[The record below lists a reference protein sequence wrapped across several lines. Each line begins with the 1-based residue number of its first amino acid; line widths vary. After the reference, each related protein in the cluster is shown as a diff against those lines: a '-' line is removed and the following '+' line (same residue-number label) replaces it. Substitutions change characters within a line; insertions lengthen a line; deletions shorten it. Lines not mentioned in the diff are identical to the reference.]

1 MRAAMDRLERFVTRR
16 RRLVLGVWIVLVV
29 AAVPFAAQQT
39 KHLTAGGFEVPGSG
53 SQAVSEAL
61 KRFPGVQ
68 TEPLILV
75 FDNSKKDPAALA
87 AAIDKAQ
94 QEVQGI
100 PNVAVSPAAAAAAK
114 AAGDQPIVL
123 LALDVKGGAD
133 SAVDAAVDLRKN
145 LHIQDNG
152 NLALPVHL
160 VGQQALW
167 AGLQD
172 VSKKDLEKAEFAGFP
187 VVFIIL
193 LAVFGSLA
201 AALLPFSLGVA
212 AVVLTGAAVYFL
224 SQTLQMSVFVT
235 NIASMLGIGVA
246 VDYSLFILSRY
257 REELHGGADP
267 ETARAT
273 AMRTS
278 GLAVFVS
285 GVTVVI
291 SLAGLFLI
299 DSKTMRSMAIG
310 AIVVVAIAVLAAMTL
325 LPVLIKTLGARVY
338 EPGRGVSWVRGKLSG
353 LRPARPHDDR
363 PPFWDRWTA
372 RIMRRPVLFASL
384 ATATLLIIAIP
395 ALSLK
400 WGTAA
405 LGQLPKD
412 NETRIGFEQAAQA
425 AGPGALGPV
434 LVVADGGDRAP
445 DAAAVEKYR
454 AAVQQLPGVAA
465 VSKPTTVVRRARRAD
480 QRDAQGRPRERRG
493 RGAGQAPAR
502 AERPGDHPAGRRVNV
517 GGAAAQNHDF
527 SDLISGSL
535 WKILLFVLAF
545 SYVVLL
551 FVLRSVLLPLKAVI
565 MNVLS
570 VAAAYGVLV
579 MVFQYGWTDSII
591 GFDHLGLRQ
600 RPDTAA
606 AAGHR
611 LRPVDGLR
619 GLPALAH
626 PRALLRDR
634 RQPRSRCRRAW
645 PPARR
650 RSRAPRSSWS
660 RSSRSSR
667 SPACRRSR
675 RSASASPWRSSS
687 TRRSCASYSSR
698 PRWSSWASGTG
709 GCPTGWT
716 ASCPTWTSRAAASRW
731 SSTPTPSRRS
741 SPPSLR
747 VRPLEVATW
756 PDFARLVERHN
767 GVWGG
772 AGAWTVCAPRRTGG
786 SPASSSTAAAG
797 APGSPPPR

>member
-53 SQAVSEAL
+53 SQAVSSAL

-75 FDNSKKDPAALA
+75 FDNSKKDASALA
-87 AAIDKAQ
+87 AAVDKAT

-100 PNVAVSPAAAAAAK
+100 DNVGVSPKAAAAAK

-145 LHIQDNG
+145 LHIKDNG

-257 REELHGGADP
+257 REELHHGGDP
-267 ETARAT
+267 DTARAT

-325 LPVLIKTLGARVY
+325 LPVLIKTLGTRVY

-353 LRPARPHDDR
+353 LRPARAQDDR

-372 RIMRRPVLFASL
+372 RLMRRPVLFATL
-384 ATATLLIIAIP
+384 ATAALLIIAIP

-434 LVVADGGDRAP
+434 LVVADGGDTAP

-465 VSKPTTVVRRARRAD
+465 VSKPTTSSDGHAVLINVTPKDGPESDEAAALVKRLRAPN
-480 QRDAQGRPRERRG
+480 GPETTL
-493 RGAGQAPAR
+493 
-502 AERPGDHPAGRRVNV
+502 PGVAVNV

-545 SYVVLL
+545 SYIVLL
-551 FVLRSVLLPLKAVI
+551 IVLRSVLLPLKAVI

-579 MVFQYGWTDSII
+579 IVFQYGWTDSII
-591 GFDHLGLRQ
+591 GFDHLGYVNALTPPLLLAIVFGLSMDYEVFLLSRIRERYQ
-600 RPDTAA
+600 ATGDNRLAVSQGLAA
-606 AAGHR
+606 SAKTISSAAIIMVAVFSIFA
-611 LRPVDGLR
+611 LT
-619 GLPALAH
+619 GLPQVKEIGVGLAVAIFLDATLVRLVLV
-626 PRALLRDR
+626 PATMELMGKWNWWLPGFLDR
-634 RQPRSRCRRAW
+634 ILPDMDFE
-645 PPARR
+645 
-650 RSRAPRSSWS
+650 
-660 RSSRSSR
+660 
-667 SPACRRSR
+667 
-675 RSASASPWRSSS
+675 
-687 TRRSCASYSSR
+687 
-698 PRWSSWASGTG
+698 
-709 GCPTGWT
+709 
-716 ASCPTWTSRAAASRW
+716 
-731 SSTPTPSRRS
+731 S
-741 SPPSLR
+741 SPEPVAEHSDAEP
-747 VRPLEVATW
+747 PLVT
-756 PDFARLVERHN
+756 
-767 GVWGG
+767 
-772 AGAWTVCAPRRTGG
+772 T
-786 SPASSSTAAAG
+786 
-797 APGSPPPR
+797 